1 MGVEPDMAIYLT
13 ETTENLP
20 ETADIV
26 IIGGGVV
33 GAATAYFAKRA
44 GLRAVV
50 LEKRPLLATLTTAA
64 ATGAFRAQFDNAEE
78 IELIREGID
87 LFANFAEIAELPGY
101 DIGIHQHGYLWIA
114 TTDQTARH
122 QQALVQQQQ
131 AWGLADVE
139 ILTGAE
145 ARARF
150 PYLAPEVLQARYR
163 AGDGW
168 LDTRRLTAG
177 YAIAARGHATF
188 VTNTTA
194 TGFLYGGERIS
205 GVSTTRGDITCSA
218 VVVAAGPFS
227 GAVAQLAGL
236 DLPLTFV
243 RRHRLMMPEVPEV
256 PQDAPM
262 TIDEETGAHWRP
274 ALAGANLMWT
284 APDVPPGPPLD
295 DVPTSDE
302 FAFGLLDPT
311 SDHSVARITPFWQR
325 VWERNTEHWWLRAG
339 QYSYSPD
346 HRPLLGPTPIAGLYV
361 NCGYSG
367 HGIMGSAGGSRIVID
382 TITGRL
388 LQELNPFRLDREM
401 VPRTLDVL

>member
-1 MGVEPDMAIYLT
+1 MVSFLA

-20 ETADIV
+20 QTADIV
-26 IIGGGVV
+26 IIGGGIL
-33 GAATAYFAKRA
+33 GAATAYYAKRA
-44 GLRAVV
+44 GLAAVV
-50 LEKRPLLATLTTAA
+50 IEKRPLLATLTTAA

-78 IELIREGID
+78 IELVREGIA
-87 LFANFAEIAELPGY
+87 LFSNFAEIAELPGY
-101 DIGIHQHGYLWIA
+101 DIGMHQQGYLWIA
-114 TTDQTARH
+114 TTDKTVRRQR
-122 QQALVQQQQ
+122 ALVQQQR
-131 AWGLADVE
+131 AWGLEDVE

-145 ARARF
+145 AHARF

-163 AGDGW
+163 GGDGW
-168 LDTRRLTAG
+168 LDPRRLTGG
-177 YAIAARGHATF
+177 YAIASKSHATF
-188 VTNTTA
+188 VTSTTA

-205 GVSTTRGDITCSA
+205 GVSTTRGDIACGA

-227 GAVAQLAGL
+227 RAVAQLAGL

-243 RRHRLMMPEVPEV
+243 RRHRMMMPEVPEV

-274 ALAGANLMWT
+274 ALAGANLLWT
-284 APDVPPGPPLD
+284 APDVPAGPPLE

-311 SDHSVARITPFWQR
+311 SGHSVARISPFWQR
-325 VWERNTEHWWLRAG
+325 VWERNSEHWWLRAG

-346 HRPLLGPTPIAGLYV
+346 HRPVLGPTPIAGLYV

-388 LQELNPFRLDREM
+388 PQDQNPFRLDREM